1 MILTVVLVIAVIG
14 CAIGFYFYKKN
25 NKPHVDPTPEPK
37 PEPTPDPEP
46 EPEPVVDSVKWKNT
60 KTVHI
65 PKKGKVLN
73 DVELDITGDPFI
85 KFEARVNGIIDNSI
99 KFTPSEGNGFTK
111 TTISVDENTS
121 DESRIIE
128 ITVKKDGE

>member
-37 PEPTPDPEP
+37 PEPTP

-85 KFEARVNGIIDNSI
+85 KFEARVNGVIDNSI

-128 ITVKKDGE
+128 ITVKKDDE

>member
-1 MILTVVLVIAVIG
+1 MILTVILIIAVIG
-14 CAIGFYFYKKN
+14 CVIGLYFHKKN

-37 PEPTPDPEP
+37 PEPTPDP
-46 EPEPVVDSVKWKNT
+46 VVDTVKWKNT
-60 KTVHI
+60 KTVYI
-65 PKKGKVLN
+65 PKESKILN
-73 DVELDITGDPFI
+73 DVELDVTGDPFI
-85 KFEARVNGIIDNSI
+85 KFEARVNGVIDNNI

-121 DESRIIE
+121 DETRIIE

>member
-1 MILTVVLVIAVIG
+1 MILTVVLVITVIG

-46 EPEPVVDSVKWKNT
+46 EPVVDSVKWKNT

-65 PKKGKVLN
+65 PKEGRVLS
-73 DVELDITGDPFI
+73 DVELDIIGNPFI
-85 KFEARVNGIIDNSI
+85 KFEAKVNGVIDNSI

>member
-14 CAIGFYFYKKN
+14 CTIGFYFYKKN
-25 NKPHVDPTPEPK
+25 NKPHVDPK
-37 PEPTPDPEP
+37 P

-85 KFEARVNGIIDNSI
+85 KFEARVNGVIDNSI

>member
-46 EPEPVVDSVKWKNT
+46 EPVVDSVKWKNT

-65 PKKGKVLN
+65 PKEGRVLS
-73 DVELDITGDPFI
+73 DVELDIIGNPFI
-85 KFEARVNGIIDNSI
+85 KFEAKVNGVIDNSI

>member
-46 EPEPVVDSVKWKNT
+46 EPVVDSVKWKNT

-65 PKKGKVLN
+65 PKEGKVLN
-73 DVELDITGDPFI
+73 DVELDITGNPFI
-85 KFEARVNGIIDNSI
+85 KFEAKVNGVIDNSI

-111 TTISVDENTS
+111 TTISVDKNTS